1 MFTLHGHISC
11 WSLVASW
18 TYLCKA
24 KCEAEDACPVLGKK
38 AYSQLSVLS
47 ALLLC
52 QLVRGVWQ
60 CPPFRHLS
68 VYWYGHNRHFC
79 NVLSCLVLS
88 SRLHTSFTCMVPTTF
103 VIWLN
108 LCNTRLSPKRY
119 WQGLRSQEE
128 GEEGGFAWCYT
139 ATIRMTPVL
148 RWATMRSKLMFI
160 NGVGWGCVC

>member
-52 QLVRGVWQ
+52 QLVRGVWR

-148 RWATMRSKLMFI
+148 RWATMRAILMFY
-160 NGVGWGCVC
+160 